1 MIKFIYKIEVY
12 MKEKYIEKASILGII
27 GNIFLSI
34 IKGIIGFTTNSQSM
48 IADALNSIGDVF
60 SSLMSYI
67 GNKIAR
73 TPRDEDHD
81 LGHGKAEYIY
91 SLIISEVI
99 ILVGLNTIY
108 KSIISIYKN
117 EVLTPNVFLI
127 IVCIITII
135 TKLGL
140 YLYTNKLYKKYNN
153 ILLEASSKD
162 HISDIFITVS
172 NLIAIILSFMNVLYI
187 DGIIGILI
195 CIWLIKNGVELFIKS
210 YNVLMDK
217 TMDLNTKDKV
227 LNIVKK
233 YKDIKKIQHF
243 NTTPVGYQ
251 YQISLT
257 IFVDG
262 NMKTIKS
269 HEIADKL
276 EKEIIENIEEV
287 YLAVIHVNPI

>member
-1 MIKFIYKIEVY
+1 

-27 GNIFLSI
+27 GNLFLSI

-276 EKEIIENIEEV
+276 EKEIMENIEEV

>member
-1 MIKFIYKIEVY
+1 

-34 IKGIIGFTTNSQSM
+34 MKVIIGFTTNSQSM

-140 YLYTNKLYKKYNN
+140 YIYTNKLYKKYNN

-187 DGIIGILI
+187 DGIIGIFI

-233 YKDIKKIQHF
+233 YKDIKKVQHF

-276 EKEIIENIEEV
+276 EKEIMENIEEV

>member
-1 MIKFIYKIEVY
+1 

-108 KSIISIYKN
+108 KSIISIYKK
-117 EVLTPNVFLI
+117 EVFTPNVFLI

>member
-1 MIKFIYKIEVY
+1 

-27 GNIFLSI
+27 GNLFLSI

-99 ILVGLNTIY
+99 ILVGFNTIY

>member
-1 MIKFIYKIEVY
+1 

-27 GNIFLSI
+27 GNLFLSI

-48 IADALNSIGDVF
+48 IADALNSMGDVF

-276 EKEIIENIEEV
+276 EKEIIENIEEI

>member
-1 MIKFIYKIEVY
+1 

-108 KSIISIYKN
+108 KFIISIYKN

>member
-1 MIKFIYKIEVY
+1 

-117 EVLTPNVFLI
+117 EVFIPNVFLI

>member
-1 MIKFIYKIEVY
+1 

-108 KSIISIYKN
+108 KSIISIYKK
-117 EVLTPNVFLI
+117 EVFTPNVFLI

-195 CIWLIKNGVELFIKS
+195 CIWLIKNGVELFTKS

-276 EKEIIENIEEV
+276 EKEIMENIEEV

>member
-1 MIKFIYKIEVY
+1 

-108 KSIISIYKN
+108 KSIISIYKK
-117 EVLTPNVFLI
+117 EVFTPNVFLI

-140 YLYTNKLYKKYNN
+140 YLYTNNLYKKYNN

>member
-1 MIKFIYKIEVY
+1 

-195 CIWLIKNGVELFIKS
+195 CIWLMKNGVELFIKS

>member
-1 MIKFIYKIEVY
+1 

-34 IKGIIGFTTNSQSM
+34 IKGIIGLTTNSQSM

-140 YLYTNKLYKKYNN
+140 YLYTNNLYKKYNN

>member
-1 MIKFIYKIEVY
+1 

-162 HISDIFITVS
+162 HISDIFITLS

>member
-1 MIKFIYKIEVY
+1 
-12 MKEKYIEKASILGII
+12 MKEKYIEKASMLGII

>member
-1 MIKFIYKIEVY
+1 

-27 GNIFLSI
+27 GNLFLSI

-117 EVLTPNVFLI
+117 EVLTPNIFLI

-140 YLYTNKLYKKYNN
+140 YLYTNNLYKKYNN

>member
-1 MIKFIYKIEVY
+1 

-108 KSIISIYKN
+108 KSVISIYKN

-140 YLYTNKLYKKYNN
+140 YLYTNNLYKKYNN

>member
-1 MIKFIYKIEVY
+1 

-140 YLYTNKLYKKYNN
+140 YLYTNNLYKKYNN

-251 YQISLT
+251 YQIYLT

>member
-1 MIKFIYKIEVY
+1 

-243 NTTPVGYQ
+243 NTTSVGYQ

-276 EKEIIENIEEV
+276 EKEIIENIEEI

>member
-1 MIKFIYKIEVY
+1 

-217 TMDLNTKDKV
+217 KMDLNTKDKV

>member
-1 MIKFIYKIEVY
+1 

-140 YLYTNKLYKKYNN
+140 YLYTNNLYKKYNN

-210 YNVLMDK
+210 YNALMDK